1 MSFCKLLSS
10 CFYNY
15 NIQFFLFILHFLGLF
30 GVPQMK
36 YAHLYTHTHMHTHKL
51 VQTSIVTVFFYL
63 HFSIW
68 WFGLVLG
75 PPCPPTHSIIEQSRR
90 HWNLDVTLSKSE
102 TGWKRSC
109 ARAVLQ
115 SGLWM
120 QSNYRQCSS
129 ALISHP
135 VCSLPVGYLEESQLI
150 FFTGTPISWSAR
162 IASELDFLAF

>member
-1 MSFCKLLSS
+1 MPMCT
-10 CFYNY
+10 
-15 NIQFFLFILHFLGLF
+15 
-30 GVPQMK
+30 P
-36 YAHLYTHTHMHTHKL
+36 MHTHKL
-51 VQTSIVTVFFYL
+51 VQTSMVTVFFYL

-90 HWNLDVTLSKSE
+90 RWNLDVTLSKSE

-109 ARAVLQ
+109 ARAGLLR
-115 SGLWM
+115 GLWM

-150 FFTGTPISWSAR
+150 FFFLLALRSADLPELLVSLISWHSKLFFVCTHFWSYQETQTYCLWAR
-162 IASELDFLAF
+162 LGS